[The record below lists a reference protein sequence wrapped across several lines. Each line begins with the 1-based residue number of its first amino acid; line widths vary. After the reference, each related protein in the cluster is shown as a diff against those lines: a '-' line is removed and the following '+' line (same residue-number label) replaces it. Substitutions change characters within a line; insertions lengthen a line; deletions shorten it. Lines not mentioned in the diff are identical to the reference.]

1 MKQLTQLLKNGK
13 MEILEVPTPSVE
25 HGKILVKTYFSV
37 ISAGTEGKTVSDA
50 RLGYLAK
57 AKSRKKE
64 LMAVIEMA
72 KTQGIWNTYK
82 IVMNKLEAP
91 ATLGYSAAGEVIAT
105 GNDITDIKIGDFV
118 ACAGLEACHAEVISV
133 PYNLCVKINKPEN
146 IKAAS
151 FVALGAIALQG
162 VRRAECK
169 VGENVLVIGLGTLGL
184 LTIQF
189 LNASGCKAFGMDID
203 EWAVNKAIENGA
215 FAAYPRNK
223 AGIEGLFMEQTQGIG
238 FDSVI
243 ITAGTSSLDPINFA
257 GRLCRKKGK
266 IVIVGAV
273 PTGFNREDYYKKE
286 LDLLMSTSY
295 GPGRYDKNYEEK
307 GVDYPI
313 GYVRWTEKR
322 NMQAFIELVESGKVD
337 LSKIITHT
345 FNLNDAPKAYD
356 IILKHTEKYS
366 GIVLEYNN
374 EVNLGKSV
382 NINSN
387 AITAGKGNVGF
398 IGAGSFAQNMLLPN
412 VSKNANLV
420 GVATSHGNTS
430 FYVAKKYGFSKATTD
445 YNEILNNNDID
456 TVFIATRHDSH
467 AEFVKKSLEA
477 GKHVFVEKPL
487 CLNSNEL
494 EEIKSIYQNHTSKN
508 LLVGFNRRFSPFAQK
523 INKMLVP
530 AQKKAI
536 NIRVNAG
543 SIPPDHWIQDP
554 KIGGGRII
562 GEACHFIDLAMYLA
576 QSKIKSVYAN
586 AMNDAQNLLDT
597 VNINLS
603 FENGSV
609 ANISY
614 FANGS
619 KRIPKEHVELFADGL
634 TIIIEDFS
642 KMLIAEK
649 SVKKIKLSGQDK
661 GHKNEVETFMNSIK
675 KGEPSPMSFEDIYMV
690 TKASFAV
697 MESIK
702 SGKVV
707 DLRIEGL
714 QDLKIAD

>member
-1 MKQLTQLLKNGK
+1 MKQLTQQLKNGR
-13 MEILEVPTPSVE
+13 MEIIEVPAPSVE
-25 HGKILVKTYFSV
+25 RGKVLVKNYFSV

-50 RLGYLAK
+50 RLGYIAK

-72 KTQGIWNTYK
+72 KTQGLWNTYK

-91 ATLGYSAAGEVIAT
+91 STLGYSAAGEVIAV
-105 GNDITDIKIGDFV
+105 GDDITDIKVGDFV

-133 PYNLCVKINKPEN
+133 PYNLCVKVNKSEN

-189 LNASGCKAFGMDID
+189 LNASGCNAFGMDID
-203 EWAVNKAIENGA
+203 EWAASKALENGA
-215 FAAYPRNK
+215 FAAYPRSK

-238 FDSVI
+238 FDSII

-257 GRLCRKKGK
+257 GRLCRRKGK
-266 IVIVGAV
+266 VVIVGAV

-307 GVDYPI
+307 GMDYPI

-322 NMQAFIELVESGKVD
+322 NMQAFIELIESGKVD

-356 IILKHTEKYS
+356 IILNHTEKYS
-366 GIVLEYNN
+366 GMVLAYNN
-374 EVNLGKSV
+374 DINLEKTVS
-382 NINSN
+382 INS
-387 AITAGKGNVGF
+387 AVTSGKGNVGF

-412 VSKNANLV
+412 VSKISNMV

-430 FYVAKKYGFSKATTD
+430 FYVAKKFGFNKATTD
-445 YNEILNNNDID
+445 YNEILNNKDID
-456 TVFIATRHDSH
+456 TVFIATRHNSH
-467 AEFVKKSLEA
+467 CEYVKKSLEA

-487 CLNSNEL
+487 CLNANEL
-494 EEIKSIYQNHTSKN
+494 DEIKSIYQNHTNQN

-554 KIGGGRII
+554 EIGGGRII
-562 GEACHFIDLAMYLA
+562 GEACHFVDLAMFLA
-576 QSKIKSVYAN
+576 QSKIKTVYAN

-619 KRIPKEHVELFADGL
+619 KRVPKERIELFADGM
-634 TIIIEDFS
+634 TITIDDFS
-642 KMLIAEK
+642 KMQIADK
-649 SVKKIKLSGQDK
+649 SVKKMKLSGQDK
-661 GHKNEVETFMNSIK
+661 GHKNEVEAFINSVK
-675 KGEPSPMSFEDIYMV
+675 KGEPSPISFEDIYMV

-697 MESIK
+697 IESIK
-702 SGKVV
+702 SGKV
-707 DLRIEGL
+707 I
-714 QDLKIAD
+714 DLKI